1 MKPIFVAILTV
12 SLAVPTRT
20 QAWGMLGHRVVG
32 GVAEYYLTPKA
43 RAAIKQLLGNESV
56 AMAANWADFVKSDRN
71 YDYLGAWHYINLP
84 AGMTQQKLFDY
95 LEKDTSTDVYTKLNF
110 IIRQLKAKKSPK
122 STQALYL
129 KLLIHLVG
137 DLHQPMHA
145 ARPED
150 RGGNAMKL
158 YWFNTTTNLHRL
170 WDEQLVEYQQ
180 LSYTE
185 HVAAINFATAAQ
197 VKQWQKDP
205 IRQWVYESYRIAGK
219 LYNEVKPE
227 ERLSYPYNY
236 HHVET
241 MNQQLL
247 KAGIRLAGVLNSIY
261 SA

>member
-1 MKPIFVAILTV
+1 MKPIFDVILALF
-12 SLAVPTRT
+12 LAAPCRT
-20 QAWGMLGHRVVG
+20 FAWGMLGHRVVG
-32 GVAEYYLTPKA
+32 GVAEHYLSPQAK
-43 RAAIKQLLGNESV
+43 AAIKRLLGNESV
-56 AMAANWADFVKSDRN
+56 AMAANWADFVKSDRA
-71 YDYLGAWHYINLP
+71 YDYLGSWHYINLP
-84 AGMTQQKLFDY
+84 AGMTQQKLFDH
-95 LEKDTSTDVYTKLNF
+95 LETDTSTNVYTKLNF
-110 IIRQLKAKKSPK
+110 IIKQLKNKKTQK
-122 STQALYL
+122 STQLLYL
-129 KLLIHLVG
+129 KMLIHLVG
-137 DLHQPMHA
+137 DLHQPMHT

-158 YWFNTTTNLHRL
+158 YWFNTPTNLHRL

-197 VKQWQKDP
+197 IRQWQKDP

-219 LYNEVKPE
+219 LYSEVKEE

-247 KAGIRLAGVLNSIY
+247 KAGIRLAGLLNTIY
-261 SA
+261 SS